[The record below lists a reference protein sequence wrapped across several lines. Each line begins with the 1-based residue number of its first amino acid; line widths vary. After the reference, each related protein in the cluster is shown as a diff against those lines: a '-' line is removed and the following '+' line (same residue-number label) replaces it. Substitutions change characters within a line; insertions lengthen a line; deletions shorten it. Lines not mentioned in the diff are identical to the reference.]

1 MALSHNL
8 HVPTLA
14 ASIATILAYLNT
26 IYSVCVREVLFA
38 IVGHCAMGQEER
50 QEEERE
56 VRGGGDRREGEGGR
70 QGRERKQ
77 GSKREGDREASE
89 RGRETGKSREVRG
102 RETGK

>member
-56 VRGGGDRREGEGGR
+56 VRGGETGGR
-70 QGRERKQ
+70 E
-77 GSKREGDREASE
+77 REGDREE
-89 RGRETGKSREVRG
+89 RGSREVRG
-102 RETGK
+102 RETEKLVREGGRQRRAGK